1 MWVWVLF
8 VFKIG
13 NVCIEILIL
22 CYLQCFAGTV
32 TSAVMLLILSINE
45 DAQNVIFSNFSKK
58 YQSTEYQS
66 IKTKLKLI
74 ERYLVFP

>member
-8 VFKIG
+8 VFKIA

-32 TSAVMLLILSINE
+32 TSAVMLILSINE
-45 DAQNVIFSNFSKK
+45 DAQNVIFSNFSIK
-58 YQSTEYQS
+58 YQSTEYQG

-74 ERYLVFP
+74 DRYLVFP